1 MINKNYYSFLVFLSD
16 LVGVGL
22 AWWLAYLVRFN
33 FDVQPEFMPACLVGL
48 GVAVIVQ
55 GGILRAFGL

>member
-1 MINKNYYSFLVFLSD
+1 LINKNYYSFLVFLSD
-16 LVGVGL
+16 LVGVAL

-48 GVAVIVQ
+48 GW
-55 GGILRAFGL
+55 R